1 MFERKVLTPGF
12 DTDNTACVNVGI
24 AGSGRRYFYASFCG
38 TAGNS
43 LPLYDAQYPARIVH
57 IASVF
62 SINSATLA
70 ANYIYVARY
79 GAVCDGRP
87 SGAPSC
93 DASGGDW
100 TGGYGVFYCA
110 AEITVFQL
118 FIGKNRIEYATAYL
132 RYEKGGKV
140 QSLIHSLK
148 YHDNKELGYLLG
160 RQIARELQADHSPI
174 CTVDLLIPVPL
185 HPRKKRQRGYNQSEW
200 IASGIR
206 SIWDIPIDTQSLART
221 THTSTQTRKAIY
233 DRWLNVCSIFNVIH
247 PESLKNK
254 HILLIDDVITTGATI
269 SACAKAL
276 SGIPGIRISILA
288 LSVA

>member
-1 MFERKVLTPGF
+1 MIIK
-12 DTDNTACVNVGI
+12 
-24 AGSGRRYFYASFCG
+24 S
-38 TAGNS
+38 
-43 LPLYDAQYPARIVH
+43 
-57 IASVF
+57 
-62 SINSATLA
+62 
-70 ANYIYVARY
+70 
-79 GAVCDGRP
+79 
-87 SGAPSC
+87 
-93 DASGGDW
+93 W
-100 TGGYGVFYCA
+100 
-110 AEITVFQL
+110 
-118 FIGKNRIEYATAYL
+118 
-132 RYEKGGKV
+132 
-140 QSLIHSLK
+140 
-148 YHDNKELGYLLG
+148 GYLLG

>member
-1 MFERKVLTPGF
+1 MPTTWNNLLNLFFPNLCKICKRPLVEGEEQICLKCLC
-12 DTDNTACVNVGI
+12 D
-24 AGSGRRYFYASFCG
+24 
-38 TAGNS
+38 
-43 LPLYDAQYPARIVH
+43 LPHTGYHQQ
-57 IASVF
+57 
-62 SINSATLA
+62 
-70 ANYIYVARY
+70 ANNPV
-79 GAVCDGRP
+79 
-87 SGAPSC
+87 
-93 DASGGDW
+93 
-100 TGGYGVFYCA
+100 
-110 AEITVFQL
+110 EQL

-140 QSLIHSLK
+140 QSLIHSLQ

-185 HPRKKRQRGYNQSEW
+185 HPRKKQQRGYNQSEW

>member
-1 MFERKVLTPGF
+1 M
-12 DTDNTACVNVGI
+12 
-24 AGSGRRYFYASFCG
+24 
-38 TAGNS
+38 
-43 LPLYDAQYPARIVH
+43 
-57 IASVF
+57 
-62 SINSATLA
+62 
-70 ANYIYVARY
+70 
-79 GAVCDGRP
+79 
-87 SGAPSC
+87 
-93 DASGGDW
+93 
-100 TGGYGVFYCA
+100 
-110 AEITVFQL
+110 
-118 FIGKNRIEYATAYL
+118 
-132 RYEKGGKV
+132 
-140 QSLIHSLK
+140 
-148 YHDNKELGYLLG
+148 
-160 RQIARELQADHSPI
+160 
-174 CTVDLLIPVPL
+174 

-206 SIWDIPIDTQSLART
+206 SIWDIPIDTRSLART

>member
-1 MFERKVLTPGF
+1 MPTTWNNLLNLFFPNLCKICKRPLVEGEEQICLKCLCDLPHTGYHQQ
-12 DTDNTACVNVGI
+12 VNNPV
-24 AGSGRRYFYASFCG
+24 
-38 TAGNS
+38 
-43 LPLYDAQYPARIVH
+43 
-57 IASVF
+57 
-62 SINSATLA
+62 
-70 ANYIYVARY
+70 
-79 GAVCDGRP
+79 
-87 SGAPSC
+87 
-93 DASGGDW
+93 
-100 TGGYGVFYCA
+100 
-110 AEITVFQL
+110 EQL
-118 FIGKNRIEYATAYL
+118 FIGKDRIEYATAYL

-140 QSLIHSLK
+140 QCLIHSLK

-247 PESLKNK
+247 PESLKKQTYPAHRRRDHNRSHDFRLRKGFIRDSGHTHQHFSPICRININK
-254 HILLIDDVITTGATI
+254 KLTYDIQGNVIQFIYFCKLI
-269 SACAKAL
+269 
-276 SGIPGIRISILA
+276 
-288 LSVA
+288 

>member
-1 MFERKVLTPGF
+1 MPMRPAAHGISSTGEQPRRATFYRKEPDRICHRLSTIRERRKSTKP
-12 DTDNTACVNVGI
+12 D
-24 AGSGRRYFYASFCG
+24 
-38 TAGNS
+38 
-43 LPLYDAQYPARIVH
+43 
-57 IASVF
+57 
-62 SINSATLA
+62 
-70 ANYIYVARY
+70 
-79 GAVCDGRP
+79 
-87 SGAPSC
+87 
-93 DASGGDW
+93 
-100 TGGYGVFYCA
+100 
-110 AEITVFQL
+110 
-118 FIGKNRIEYATAYL
+118 
-132 RYEKGGKV
+132 
-140 QSLIHSLK
+140 HSLK

-206 SIWDIPIDTQSLART
+206 SIWDIPIDTRSLART

>member
-1 MFERKVLTPGF
+1 MPTIWNNLLNLFFPNLCKICKRPLVEGEEQICLKCLC
-12 DTDNTACVNVGI
+12 D
-24 AGSGRRYFYASFCG
+24 
-38 TAGNS
+38 
-43 LPLYDAQYPARIVH
+43 LPHTGYHQQ
-57 IASVF
+57 
-62 SINSATLA
+62 
-70 ANYIYVARY
+70 ANNPV
-79 GAVCDGRP
+79 
-87 SGAPSC
+87 
-93 DASGGDW
+93 
-100 TGGYGVFYCA
+100 
-110 AEITVFQL
+110 EQL

-206 SIWDIPIDTQSLART
+206 SVWDIPIDTQSLART
-221 THTSTQTRKAIY
+221 THTNTQTHKAIY
-233 DRWLNVCSIFNVIH
+233 DRWLNVCSIFNVIY

-288 LSVA
+288 LSIA

>member
-1 MFERKVLTPGF
+1 MRPAAHGISSTGEQPRRATFYRKEPDRICHRLSTIRERRKSTKP
-12 DTDNTACVNVGI
+12 D
-24 AGSGRRYFYASFCG
+24 
-38 TAGNS
+38 
-43 LPLYDAQYPARIVH
+43 P
-57 IASVF
+57 
-62 SINSATLA
+62 
-70 ANYIYVARY
+70 
-79 GAVCDGRP
+79 
-87 SGAPSC
+87 
-93 DASGGDW
+93 
-100 TGGYGVFYCA
+100 
-110 AEITVFQL
+110 
-118 FIGKNRIEYATAYL
+118 
-132 RYEKGGKV
+132 
-140 QSLIHSLK
+140 
-148 YHDNKELGYLLG
+148 LG

>member
-1 MFERKVLTPGF
+1 MKDFLTTTKTVAPPISILWYAVMIALVL
-12 DTDNTACVNVGI
+12 
-24 AGSGRRYFYASFCG
+24 
-38 TAGNS
+38 
-43 LPLYDAQYPARIVH
+43 L
-57 IASVF
+57 
-62 SINSATLA
+62 SIWS
-70 ANYIYVARY
+70 
-79 GAVCDGRP
+79 
-87 SGAPSC
+87 
-93 DASGGDW
+93 
-100 TGGYGVFYCA
+100 
-110 AEITVFQL
+110 
-118 FIGKNRIEYATAYL
+118 
-132 RYEKGGKV
+132 
-140 QSLIHSLK
+140 SLK